1 MHLIKKKMLTQSVP
15 MHTYMLFR
23 ISYRLF
29 FRKHTKKETALK
41 KLWKLILVSKS
52 TKLYED
58 NYSKLDAW
66 YI

>member
-1 MHLIKKKMLTQSVP
+1 MLTQSVP
-15 MHTYMLFR
+15 MHTYMLLR

-29 FRKHTKKETALK
+29 FREHTKKKQSKETALEN
-41 KLWKLILVSKS
+41 LWKLILVSKS